1 MGLRRSKKLM
11 ACAVSTAMAMNCM
24 SMFSL
29 PIYAAET
36 GDVAEQKTWN
46 FTYFGQSTNEK
57 LNTFEMIDAD
67 ELTFKLN
74 SCSYNEDGSIN
85 KKGGKFTTYHDG
97 ISYYYTEID
106 PDTENFELTG
116 TFTVDYINPT
126 ADGQEGFGILAMDSI
141 GENGVNSTNNYTNS
155 AAILA
160 TKFSGTVD
168 GQTRSAK
175 DTIGTRFV
183 SGISKDVLAEGDT
196 GISAAG
202 KNVSKAYSLDE
213 KDLVKQGESY
223 TLTLKKTN
231 TGFEAEFAGY
241 DEDRILYGVD
251 ELLQLDSEKIY
262 VGFAVA
268 RGCNVT
274 VSDVSMKITDPK
286 TDPAALPAPEETVD
300 VKTKVNSPSTY
311 ALEKYPFAY
320 TANADGKIT
329 VTDADGKEIVKDAT
343 VTANKDYTN
352 EFTLKEGENKFTIA
366 FTPNEGYKI
375 GGLSLSSYETTK
387 TTLKVKHQKY
397 EGKAIYVSPEGKAD
411 GDGTEK
417 APLDIATAT
426 QYVAPGQTIYLAGG
440 TYTMKSGL
448 NIARGI
454 NGTEKAPITL
464 RSKDG
469 ERAVLDFSNAS
480 AGMQLW
486 GNYWHVYGIDVC
498 NTKGNIKGLQIAG
511 SNNKIELVNTY
522 KNGDTG
528 LQISGTSTETKDRWP
543 ANNLIL
549 NCTSY
554 DNCDPGMNNAD
565 GFAAK
570 LTCGEGNV
578 FKGCIAYNNL
588 DDGWDLF
595 SKIESGPIGA
605 VTIDSCVAY
614 NNGTLTNGEGNG
626 DGNGFKLGGDGIAV
640 AHVLK
645 NSISFN
651 NNTAGI
657 TSNSDPA
664 VVLENNTS
672 YGNKGCNIT
681 LYGKGEAKLQF
692 VAKNNISMNG
702 GAADEYGTMAS
713 LKTKDNYFFDGK
725 QSINSEGKT
734 LTTDIFESVDVK
746 VVPTRNADGSINMN
760 GLLTAKE
767 GTTNGVGANLAK

>member
-1 MGLRRSKKLM
+1 MSLIKSKKVFAYAM
-11 ACAVSTAMAMNCM
+11 TAAMVMNCM
-24 SMFSL
+24 TMFSL
-29 PIYAAET
+29 PVYAAENEN
-36 GDVAEQKTWN
+36 VAESRAWN
-46 FTYFGQSTNEK
+46 FTYFGQSSNEA
-57 LNTFEMIDAD
+57 LNTFEMIDPD
-67 ELTFKLN
+67 ELSFKLN

-85 KKGGKFTTYHDG
+85 KKGGKFTTFHDG
-97 ISYYYTEID
+97 VSFYYTEID
-106 PDTENFELTG
+106 ADTENFELTG

-126 ADGQEGFGILAMDSI
+126 ADGQEGFGILAMDSL
-141 GENGVNSTNNYTNS
+141 GEHGVSSTNHYTNS
-155 AAILA
+155 AGILA
-160 TKFSGTVD
+160 TKFSGQVD
-168 GQTRSAK
+168 GKTVSAK

-183 SGISKDVLAEGDT
+183 SGITKDILAEGDT

-202 KNVSKAYSLDE
+202 KNTSKAYSLDE

-231 TGFEAEFAGY
+231 TGYEAELEGS
-241 DEDRILYGVD
+241 DEERIMYGAD
-251 ELLQLDSEKIY
+251 KLLQLDSEKVY

-300 VKTKVNSPSTY
+300 VKTKVNSPTTY
-311 ALEKYPFAY
+311 GLEKYPFAY

-329 VTDADGKEIVKDAT
+329 VKDADGKELVKDAQ

-352 EFTLKEGENKFTIA
+352 EFTLKEGENKFTVE
-366 FTPNEGYKI
+366 FTPSEGYKI
-375 GGLSLSSYETTK
+375 DGLALTSYDKTK
-387 TTLKVKHQKY
+387 STLKVKHQKY
-397 EGKAIYVSPEGKAD
+397 EGKTLYVSPEGTEK
-411 GDGTEK
+411 GDGTEQ

-426 QYVAPGQTIYLAGG
+426 SYVVPGQTIYLAGG
-440 TYTMKSGL
+440 TYEMKSAL
-448 NIARGI
+448 NIERGI
-454 NGTEKAPITL
+454 NGTEQAPITL
-464 RSKDG
+464 RSKEG
-469 ERAVLDFSNAS
+469 ERAILDFSQAS
-480 AGMQLW
+480 GGMQLW

-498 NTKGNIKGLQIAG
+498 NTKGNIKGLQISG
-511 SNNKIELVNTY
+511 SNNTIELVNTY

-528 LQISGTSTETKDRWP
+528 LQISGTSSESMDRWP

-570 LTCGEGNV
+570 ITCGEGNV
-578 FKGCIAYNNL
+578 FKGCIAHNNL

-595 SKIESGPIGA
+595 AKIESGPIGA

-614 NNGTLTNGEGNG
+614 ANGTLTNGEGNG

-640 AHVLK
+640 PHVLK

-664 VVLENNTS
+664 VILENNTS
-672 YGNKGCNIT
+672 YGNKVLNIT
-681 LYGKGEAKLQF
+681 LYGKGSAALEF
-692 VAKNNISMNG
+692 TAKNNISMNG
-702 GAADEYGTMAS
+702 GAADEYGKMTS

-725 QSINSEGKT
+725 QSVNSEGKT
-734 LTTDIFESVDVK
+734 LIADIFESVDVK
-746 VVPTRNADGSINMN
+746 VEPTRNADGSINMN
-760 GLLTAKE
+760 GLLTLKDGATE
-767 GTTNGVGANLAK
+767 GIGARF

>member
-1 MGLRRSKKLM
+1 MGLRKSKKAFAYAM
-11 ACAVSTAMAMNCM
+11 TAAMTMNCM

-29 PIYAAET
+29 PVYAAEV
-36 GDVAEQKTWN
+36 GNVAESRTWN
-46 FTYFGQSTNEK
+46 FTYFGQSSNEA
-57 LNTFEMIDAD
+57 LNTFEMINPD
-67 ELTFKLN
+67 ELSFKLN

-106 PDTENFELTG
+106 ADLENFELTG

-126 ADGQEGFGILAMDSI
+126 ADGQEGFGILAMDSL
-141 GENGVNSTNNYTNS
+141 GEHGVSSTNHYTNS

-160 TKFSGTVD
+160 TKFSNL
-168 GQTRSAK
+168 K

-183 SGISKDVLAEGDT
+183 SGITKDVLAEGDT
-196 GISAAG
+196 GIAAAG

-231 TGFEAEFAGY
+231 TGFEAELEGS
-241 DEDRILYGVD
+241 DEERIMYGVD
-251 ELLQLDSEKIY
+251 KLLQLDSEKIY
-262 VGFAVA
+262 VGFAAA

-274 VSDVSMKITDPK
+274 VSDISMKITDPK

-300 VKTKVNSPSTY
+300 VKTKTNSPTTY
-311 ALEKYPFAY
+311 ALEKYPFVY
-320 TANADGKIT
+320 TANADGKLT
-329 VTDADGKEIVKDAT
+329 VKDAEGKEL
-343 VTANKDYTN
+343 VKDAAIKANTDYTN
-352 EFTLKEGENKFTIA
+352 EFNLKAGENKFA
-366 FTPNEGYKI
+366 VEFTPSEGYKI
-375 GGLSLSSYETTK
+375 DGLSLTSYETAK
-387 TTLKVKHQKY
+387 STLKVKHQKY
-397 EGKAIYVSPEGKAD
+397 EGKAIYVSPEGTAK

-426 QYVAPGQTIYLAGG
+426 SYVAPGQTIYLAGG
-440 TYTMKSGL
+440 TYEMKSGL

-469 ERAVLDFSNAS
+469 ERAVFDFSKAP

-498 NTKGNIKGLQIAG
+498 NTPGNIKGLQIAG
-511 SNNKIELVNTY
+511 SNNKVELVNTY

-528 LQISGTSTETKDRWP
+528 LQISGTSSEGMDKWP

-570 LTCGEGNV
+570 ITCGEGNV

-595 SKIESGPIGA
+595 AKIESGPIGA

-614 NNGTLTNGEGNG
+614 ANGTLTNGEGNG

-640 AHVLK
+640 PHVLK

-664 VVLENNTS
+664 VILENNTS
-672 YGNKGCNIT
+672 YGNKGLNIT
-681 LYGKGEAKLQF
+681 LYGKGNAALQF

-702 GAADEYGTMAS
+702 GAADTYGDMKS

-725 QSINSEGKT
+725 QAINASGETLSE
-734 LTTDIFESVDVK
+734 DIFEKVDVTI
-746 VVPTRNADGSINMN
+746 VPTRNEDGSINMN
-760 GLLTAKE
+760 GLLELKE
-767 GTTNGVGANLAK
+767 NATKGIGARF

>member
-1 MGLRRSKKLM
+1 MALRKSKKLFAYAM
-11 ACAVSTAMAMNCM
+11 TAAMTMNCM
-24 SMFSL
+24 TMFSL
-29 PIYAAET
+29 PVCAAEVEN
-36 GDVAEQKTWN
+36 VAQDRTWN
-46 FTYFGQSTNEK
+46 FTYFGQSSNEER
-57 LNTFEMIDAD
+57 NTFEMIDPE
-67 ELTFKLN
+67 ELSFKLN
-74 SCSYNEDGSIN
+74 SCTYKEDGTID

-106 PDTENFELTG
+106 ADTENFELTG

-126 ADGQEGFGILAMDSI
+126 ADGQEGFGILAMDSL
-141 GENGVNSTNNYTNS
+141 GEHGVSSTNHYTNS

-160 TKFSGTVD
+160 TKFEGMVD
-168 GQTRSAK
+168 GAKRSSK

-183 SGISKDVLAEGDT
+183 SGITKDVLAEGDT
-196 GISAAG
+196 GIAASG
-202 KNVSKAYSLDE
+202 KNVSTAYSLDE

-231 TGFEAEFAGY
+231 TGFEAELEGY
-241 DEDRILYGVD
+241 DEERIMYGVD
-251 ELLQLDSEKIY
+251 KLLQLDSEKIY

-300 VKTKVNSPSTY
+300 VKTKVDSPTTY
-311 ALEKYPFAY
+311 ALDKYPFVY

-329 VTDADGKEIVKDAT
+329 VKDSEGNVIVKDEAI
-343 VTANKDYTN
+343 TAGKDYTN
-352 EFTLKEGENKFTIA
+352 TFDLKEGENKFSVS
-366 FTPNEGYKI
+366 FVPSEGYKI
-375 GGLSLSSYETTK
+375 GGFSLTSYDAVS
-387 TTLKVKHQKY
+387 TTLKVKHQKFD
-397 EGKAIYVSPEGKAD
+397 GKAIYVSPEGTSK
-411 GDGTEK
+411 GDGTE
-417 APLDIATAT
+417 ANPVDISTAT

-440 TYTMKSGL
+440 TYTMKSAL
-448 NIARGI
+448 KIERGI
-454 NGTEKAPITL
+454 DGTEKEMITL
-464 RSKDG
+464 RSKEG
-469 ERAVLDFSNAS
+469 ERAVFDFSNAP

-498 NTKGNIKGLQIAG
+498 NTPGNIKGLQIAG
-511 SNNKIELVNTY
+511 NNNKIELVNTY
-522 KNGDTG
+522 NNGDTG
-528 LQISGTSTETKDRWP
+528 LQISGTSSETIDKWP

-570 LTCGEGNV
+570 ITCGEGNV

-605 VTIDSCVAY
+605 VTIDSCIAY
-614 NNGTLTNGEGNG
+614 ANGTLTNGEGNG

-640 AHVLK
+640 PHVLK

-664 VVLENNTS
+664 IILENNTS
-672 YGNKGCNIT
+672 FGNKGLNIT
-681 LYGKGEAKLQF
+681 LYGKGDAKLQF
-692 VAKNNISMNG
+692 IAKNNISMHG
-702 GAADEYGTMAS
+702 GAADEYGKMAS

-725 QSINSEGKT
+725 QSVNSEGKA
-734 LTTDIFESVDVK
+734 LTADIFESVDVTK
-746 VVPTRNADGSINMN
+746 APTRNEDGSINMN
-760 GLLTAKE
+760 GLLTLKE
-767 GTTNGVGANLAK
+767 GKGNGSGATLK